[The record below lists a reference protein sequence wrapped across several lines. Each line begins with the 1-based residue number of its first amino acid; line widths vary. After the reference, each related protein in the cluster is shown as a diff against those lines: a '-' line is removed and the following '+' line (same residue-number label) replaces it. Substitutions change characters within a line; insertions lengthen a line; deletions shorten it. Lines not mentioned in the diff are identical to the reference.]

1 MRLKAAFNSRGA
13 VKTGRMARAR
23 GRVKRPWDLLLGRDV
38 FRDSVSL
45 DTDLVD
51 SLLAHWAPNC
61 GTFSRAR
68 ERPIKGVRNPPKPL
82 RSTAYPK
89 GIPNVLVSLPKAKLS
104 KLVNDTR
111 MADLAAENCAN
122 RHLNSLFFSLEHPLN
137 SIARHLPSW
146 IHLESLPGV
155 FATEYHA
162 CMFEGCKRR
171 KRQILIHNAPELHDA
186 VSRICKSE
194 SRCSRTGERHLGW
207 KPQVSEGRVKSFSTG
222 EEREY
227 PKGFCESYAAGV
239 SNLADRLGSSM
250 TFVEIFSGPHAPLSK
265 AVAEA
270 LEDDEY
276 TTPDR
281 LKDVDRYIVS
291 EASKIEDLKLSARK
305 SLEPGEPEVGMNF
318 KQVRPGS
325 SQPEEPVGR
334 QPEVDRS
341 RNEALQAGKQ
351 PSFGKRQQLIPDGL
365 GDPLRHLEL
374 AKQLPHPFDAENA
387 IKEDHLNNI
396 KFVANSKPEAVIEYR
411 LKALHE
417 LQQMAERCRL
427 RQAKANSFAAWTA
440 KKLGL
445 RIQTELMKQLQQT
458 HLIEDKDVPRI
469 CLEGANI
476 TGKAL
481 ESPFFEEWDVPP
493 KLEEEEFHKT
503 KRERSLSS
511 IDRVKRMAQ
520 AGSLELA
527 EAIHAKTGKEVAK
540 QTMGPPMSWEQI
552 DDLFQ
557 GDFQVVP
564 SFGLEQ
570 GGPGLEKKF
579 RRIDDHTAAGNN
591 LQAHRR
597 QKVPMAMVDYLGAL
611 IKVVARKTGKADLR
625 LATEDMTGAYRQV
638 PLAPQDVRYSI
649 TGVYNPHTRRV
660 DLHLMYG
667 QPFGAGHAV
676 PNFCR
681 VAEWIARLLQRRFML
696 IVDHFFDD
704 FWLVE
709 PAKLADSAMFVLRE
723 CFSVLGFQLD
733 GEKSQTPSSVQ
744 AVLGVLFNTRA
755 LAHEKIFHV
764 EAKPTRIAN
773 LTRLIDKVLSED
785 SLTPTLAASIVG
797 KFGFLCSTLFG
808 KVGRCCTAA
817 LRHRQYSN
825 TSFVGLTKPIKL
837 SLQLM
842 KEFLQLVPA
851 REIKLEAQHPL
862 LVYTDASDVPHRNP
876 QHVVG
881 AVIFDPI
888 DSALEFS
895 SWAVPEQIVTKW
907 LERSNHMGQLE
918 LLAAPF
924 ALATWASRFQNR
936 SVLMFIDNNSAA
948 SNLVK
953 GYSPQSDSATIVGE
967 FWLEAA
973 QLRTSLYIDRV
984 ESKSNIADG
993 PSRLDYKLV
1002 QFLGGSWQ
1010 QPDTGKLGSPDVRPA
1025 FWFGT
1030 PNQRGEDSSCHQQ
1043 RGE

>member
-1 MRLKAAFNSRGA
+1 MRLKSAFNSRGA
-13 VKTGRMARAR
+13 IKIGRMARAR

-38 FRDSVSL
+38 FRDRVSL
-45 DTDLVD
+45 DADLDD

-82 RSTAYPK
+82 RSTVYPK
-89 GIPNVLVSLPKAKLS
+89 GIPHVLVSLPKAKLS
-104 KLVNDTR
+104 KLVNDTK

-146 IHLESLPGV
+146 IYLESLPGV

-171 KRQILIHNAPELHDA
+171 KRQILIHNAAELHDA

-207 KPQVSEGRVKSFSTG
+207 KPQVLEGRVKSFSTG

-239 SNLADRLGSSM
+239 SRLADRLGSSI

-265 AVAEA
+265 AVAES

-276 TTPDR
+276 TTPES
-281 LKDVDRYIVS
+281 LKDVDQYIIS
-291 EASKIEDLKLSARK
+291 EASKIEDLKVTAGK
-305 SLEPGEPEVGMNF
+305 SLEPGETKRVTNLN
-318 KQVRPGS
+318 RDLPGS
-325 SQPEEPVGR
+325 SQSKESVGL

-341 RNEALQAGKQ
+341 RNEAVQAGKQ
-351 PSFGKRQQLIPDGL
+351 PSYGKRQQLIPDGL
-365 GDPLRHLEL
+365 GDPLKHLEL

-387 IKEDHLNNI
+387 VKADHVNNI
-396 KFVANSKPEAVIEYR
+396 SFVADRKSKLVIEFR

-417 LQQMAERCRL
+417 LQQMADGCRR
-427 RQAKANSFAAWTA
+427 RQIQANSCAAWTA

-445 RIQTELMKQLQQT
+445 KIQTELMKQLQQT
-458 HLIEDKDVPRI
+458 HLIEDTDVPRI

-493 KLEEEEFHKT
+493 KLNEEEFHKT

-520 AGSLELA
+520 AGSVELA

-570 GGPGLEKKF
+570 GGPGVEKKF

-611 IKVVARKTGKADLR
+611 VKVVARKTGKSDLR

-638 PLAPQDVRYSI
+638 PLAPQDVRYSV

-681 VAEWIARLLQRRFML
+681 VAEWIARLLQRRFRL

-709 PAKLADSAMFVLRE
+709 PAELADSAMFVLRE
-723 CFSVLGFQLD
+723 CFAILGFQLD

-744 AVLGVLFNTRA
+744 AVLGVLFNTQA

-764 EAKPTRIAN
+764 QAKPSRVAN

-785 SLTPTLAASIVG
+785 SLSPTLAASIVG

-825 TSFVGLTKPIKL
+825 TSFLGLTEPIKL
-837 SLQLM
+837 SLHLM
-842 KEFLQLVPA
+842 KEFLQLVPS
-851 REIKLEAQHPL
+851 REIKLEAQQPL
-862 LVYTDASDVPHRNP
+862 LVYTDASDVPHRTP

-888 DSALEFS
+888 DSALEYS

-948 SNLVK
+948 ANLVK

-973 QLRTSLYIDRV
+973 QVRTSLYIDRV

-993 PSRLDYKLV
+993 PSRLDYHLV
-1002 QFLGGSWQ
+1002 KFLGGSWQ